1 MCVCRQDI
9 AAVCKLAPHDRH
21 ACSCPMVANFSSGH
35 RIAQVFRRLHAAY
48 VDAVSNPFYT
58 IGQPITSRRFND
70 SVKTAVEVFAV
81 SLA

>member
-1 MCVCRQDI
+1 M
-9 AAVCKLAPHDRH
+9 AKA
-21 ACSCPMVANFSSGH
+21 SH
-35 RIAQVFRRLHAAY
+35 RGLPNMQVFRRLHAAY

-70 SVKTAVEVFAV
+70 GVKTAVELFAV

>member
-1 MCVCRQDI
+1 LL
-9 AAVCKLAPHDRH
+9 KAPHRGLRN
-21 ACSCPMVANFSSGH
+21 M
-35 RIAQVFRRLHAAY
+35 QVFRRLHAAY

-58 IGQPITSRRFND
+58 IGQPITSRGFND